1 MGHRAN
7 FVVIKDGVVVAYVD
21 DWAALGCVYYV
32 TDGLEKALSELK
44 DMELTNELL
53 DWAFC
58 EGGFLVDYDKSLL
71 IVFGEFID
79 AEDFEDDDVEVE
91 QGEDDVEYDESEPT
105 FDLEKE
111 AADARAFLEQIH
123 PAWPGWTLRWDQRG
137 ADAFSDHLR
146 ARSLTTITTPAPSHP
161 DDCLLIEL
169 APGAA

>member
-1 MGHRAN
+1 TPRCC
-7 FVVIKDGVVVAYVD
+7 IDESRYVRPSST
-21 DWAALGCVYYV
+21 GCSVFPCAHPTKFRV
-32 TDGLEKALSELK
+32 LHFILEPA
-44 DMELTNELL
+44 
-53 DWAFC
+53 
-58 EGGFLVDYDKSLL
+58 KSLL

-146 ARSLTTITTPAPSHP
+146 ARSLTTIATPAPSHP